1 MGIVD
6 FLKRN
11 ILPIV
16 ASLLIFTSFRLTA
29 ASLEKGSP
37 LPSLGANLI
46 GRVIAPA
53 ENVRYSVGKFISD
66 TWNHYI
72 NLLSIED
79 ERADLMRRN
88 KELEARIAKL
98 TEFEYENARLRELLN
113 FGKTSGFK
121 SIGASV
127 IGRNSSSWAKTATL
141 DKGKKHGIKQ
151 GYPVVDGH
159 AIVGQVIAT
168 TPSTSTV
175 LLLTDGTSGIDAVI
189 QNNRATGIV
198 EGTGTYRL
206 SMRYVVK
213 SSVVQP
219 GDKVVTSGFDGIY
232 PKGKLIGTVVRV
244 EDAPDMFKRIEVEPG
259 MDLHRLEEVLVLV
272 PENN

>member
-11 ILPIV
+11 VLPIV
-16 ASLLIFTSFRLTA
+16 ASLLIFISFRLTA

-46 GRVIAPA
+46 GRVVAPA
-53 ENVRYSVGKFISD
+53 EKARYEVTQSVSGVWD
-66 TWNHYI
+66 RYV

-79 ERADLMRRN
+79 EHESLVRQN

-98 TEFEYENARLRELLN
+98 TEFEYENVRLRELLN

-121 SIGASV
+121 FVGAAV
-127 IGRNSSSWAKTATL
+127 IGRSSSSWVSSITL
-141 DKGKKHGIKQ
+141 DKGEKHGIKQ
-151 GYPVVDGH
+151 GYPVVDGR

-168 TPSTSTV
+168 TPKTSTV
-175 LLLTDGTSGIDAVI
+175 LLLTDSTSGIDAVI
-189 QNNRATGIV
+189 QSSRATGVV
-198 EGTGTYRL
+198 EGNGTYKL

-219 GDKVVTSGFDGIY
+219 GDKVVTSGLDGIY
-232 PKGKLIGTVVRV
+232 PKGKLIGTVVKV

-259 MDLHRLEEVLVLV
+259 MDLFRLEEVLVLI
-272 PENN
+272 PEN